1 MYGDPVAIFF
11 SAQLL
16 DGFHLL
22 FIDDGCIAQSAEVFG
37 HIENGRLR
45 GAVSEGGELRR
56 GRNAAS
62 RP

>member
-16 DGFHLL
+16 DGLHLL
-22 FIDDGCIAQSAEVFG
+22 FIDDRRIAQSAEVFG

-45 GAVSEGGELRR
+45 GAVSEGGE
-56 GRNAAS
+56 
-62 RP
+62 